1 LREWD
6 IALNRFLK
14 TIKKTHSLLV
24 IPDNNIV
31 QDINPDDLSGFHQP
45 FRQADI
51 LLGFISLYN
60 PG

>member
-1 LREWD
+1 V
-6 IALNRFLK
+6 
-14 TIKKTHSLLV
+14 LV

-60 PG
+60 PGYIKTRNFIRMIM